1 MNIFKYWEYHLLEII
16 IDLIILKENHK
27 KSNKIV
33 SASSTI
39 QKPNVGLSD
48 KVEEMTKCSNINIF
62 HSKPIKFY
70 LTFTKINKSNVQIND

>member
-1 MNIFKYWEYHLLEII
+1 MNISKYWEYHLLEII

-27 KSNKIV
+27 KSNNIFANLIV

-48 KVEEMTKCSNINIF
+48 KVEEMTVFKYKHIS
-62 HSKPIKFY
+62 
-70 LTFTKINKSNVQIND
+70 L